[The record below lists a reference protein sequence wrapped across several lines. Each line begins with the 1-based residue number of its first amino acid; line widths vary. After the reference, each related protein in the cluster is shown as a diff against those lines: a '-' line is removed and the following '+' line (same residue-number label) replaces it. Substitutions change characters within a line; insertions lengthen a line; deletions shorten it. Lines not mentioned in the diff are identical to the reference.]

1 MQIEE
6 ICVLLQNQLI
16 FRPVQHLILNDRLN
30 LKQRARN
37 RPRTLVDSKFWA
49 TPSISILKP
58 TFCQIWAIES
68 GNGLYNFKYVP
79 FLFTSAPTVI
89 LVIPVNSPFASLSP
103 AGLPQFCFRLT
114 LKFSKKIVRP
124 MTKVPTM
131 SFYPDF
137 I

>member
-68 GNGLYNFKYVP
+68 GNGLYDLYICTFLVHVGAGGHPGHPGQLAVRFVVAGGPRAVP
-79 FLFTSAPTVI
+79 
-89 LVIPVNSPFASLSP
+89 
-103 AGLPQFCFRLT
+103 LPLGAE
-114 LKFSKKIVRP
+114 I
-124 MTKVPTM
+124 
-131 SFYPDF
+131 
-137 I
+137 